1 MDHNPHNHIAQ
12 AADALAARA
21 AHTPQSLSA
30 DELIIALSDVAT
42 IAALLGELAT
52 QTRRQLADWATVGAQ
67 PATRRQLADWATVGA
82 YLQQVEQYAWDLSR
96 SAKDACATFAF
107 NSSRRTVA

>member
-30 DELIIALSDVAT
+30 DELIIALSDLAT

-52 QTRRQLADWATVGAQ
+52 Q
-67 PATRRQLADWATVGA
+67 TRRQLADWATVGA